1 MKVPFVLVFAEE
13 AMGLAVRVC
22 KDTPVEKDEGHL
34 AVTLT
39 PAGPK
44 PGGGGALADC
54 THHSYCVAA
63 VTGDCPNPPN
73 AV

>member
-13 AMGLAVRVC
+13 AIGLAVRVC
-22 KDTPVEKDEGHL
+22 EDTPVEKYEGHF

-44 PGGGGALADC
+44 PGGGSALAAC
-54 THHSYCVAA
+54 THHSYTAGA
-63 VTGDCPNPPN
+63 VTGDCPNPPK